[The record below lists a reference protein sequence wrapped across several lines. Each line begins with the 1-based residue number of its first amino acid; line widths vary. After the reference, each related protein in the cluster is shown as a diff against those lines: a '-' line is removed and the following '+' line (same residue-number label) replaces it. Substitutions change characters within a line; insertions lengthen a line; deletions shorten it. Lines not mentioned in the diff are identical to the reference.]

1 MDATGDPAG
10 SPAEPTAAEPPAP
23 PVALALIGLQ
33 HTRTDGTVVVRGLD
47 LEVRRGEV
55 HCLLEAPGRAQAS
68 GGSTVL
74 RLVNRLVEPTGGRV
88 LLDGVDVSGGDP
100 VLLRRRLGY
109 VVRSGGLLPHRTVA
123 DNLATVP
130 RLLGW
135 KRARV
140 RSRVDELLDLLG
152 LEPGPY
158 RRRFP
163 ARLSAEE
170 RVLVSVA
177 RALAGEPAVLLAD
190 EPFADL
196 DAPAAARARS
206 RFTHLRTALAAT
218 VLFATHDVGE
228 ALDLGDRIAVL
239 SGPAPLGQ
247 PVTLDQPV
255 TLEQDGDPATLL
267 GEPATEV
274 VADLMG
280 ADRGLRRLRL
290 TPLHAIGLSRP
301 PTVRAGDRPTFASAR
316 LASVGAPW
324 GVVVEPSGTAS
335 GWVTVDDLRS
345 GMAAETVAPLARP
358 LPGTAALDEVVLDV
372 LARALLVPEGWL
384 AVLDGREY
392 VGVFDRAGLPDSRT
406 PVGGA

>member
-1 MDATGDPAG
+1 MDATGDLAG

-23 PVALALIGLQ
+23 PVALALIGLK
-33 HTRTDGTVVVRGLD
+33 HTRPDGTVVVRGLD
-47 LEVRRGEV
+47 LDVRRGEV
-55 HCLLEAPGRAQAS
+55 HCLLEAPALPRAS

-152 LEPGPY
+152 LEPGAY

-163 ARLSAEE
+163 AGLSAEE

-196 DAPAAARARS
+196 DPQAAARARS
-206 RFTHLRTALAAT
+206 RFTHLRAALAAT
-218 VLFATHDVGE
+218 VLFATHEVEE

-239 SGPAPLGQ
+239 SGSATLG
-247 PVTLDQPV
+247 QPV

-335 GWVTVDDLRS
+335 GWVTVEDLRA

-358 LPGTAALDEVVLDV
+358 LPGTAGLDEVVLDV

-392 VGVFDRAGLPDSRT
+392 VGVFDRAGLPDART